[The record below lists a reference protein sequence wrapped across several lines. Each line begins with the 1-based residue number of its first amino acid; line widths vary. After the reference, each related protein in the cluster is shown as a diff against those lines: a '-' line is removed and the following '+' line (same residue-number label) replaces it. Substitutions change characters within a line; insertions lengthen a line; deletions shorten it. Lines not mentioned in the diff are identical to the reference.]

1 MLRKYAAMPRKRTE
15 MRKVKDVLRLKFE
28 VGLSH
33 RDVGKCLSLG
43 PATVSEV
50 LSRFKASDLSWPLPD
65 GLSDIQLEGKLYTTT
80 AAKRSKRLP
89 DFTKMKQE
97 LKRKGMTKLLL
108 WQEYC
113 QEDNTT
119 AYGYTQYCEHYQIW
133 LKKQKRSMRQHHVAG
148 DKLFI
153 DYCGPTIPIISPDT
167 GEIRYNAQI
176 FVATLGATNYT
187 YVEAGRSQKQEDWIM
202 AHVRAFNY
210 IGGVPRLLVPDNLK
224 SAVIK
229 AHPYSPTLNE
239 NYVKMARHY
248 GTAIMPARP
257 YKPKDKAKAENAV
270 LIVERWILMRLRHYM
285 FYTLSDLN
293 VKIKVLMEDLNTRQQ
308 RMYPGSRKQQ
318 FELLDKPALASL
330 PVYPYEYIDSKRAKV
345 SPDYH
350 VLYEKHAYSVPNG
363 LVGDTVTVEASAN
376 IVCIYHHNQLVAQHT
391 RTHKDGG
398 FTTIKEHMPHSHVKQ
413 RFGSDRLLSWAENIG
428 VGARG
433 VVEWHIQSRKHPE
446 QAIKS
451 CLAILH
457 LTKQYGNTRVEAA
470 CQKALLLERP
480 HRTVVVNLL
489 NNHKEIAQ
497 PAPEQE
503 ENPVTHHNIRGQHYY
518 Q

>member
-28 VGLSH
+28 AGLSH
-33 RDVGKCLSLG
+33 RDIGKCLNLG

-50 LSRFKASDLSWPLPD
+50 LTRFKSSDLSWPLPD
-65 GLSDIQLEGKLYTTT
+65 DYSDKQLENTLYTTA
-80 AAKRSKRLP
+80 AAKRNKRLP
-89 DFTKMKQE
+89 DFIQMREE

-113 QEDNTT
+113 SSDTDT
-119 AYGYTQYCEHYQIW
+119 AYGYTQYCEHYQLW
-133 LKKQKRSMRQHHVAG
+133 LKKQKRSMRQHHIAG

-153 DYCGPTIPIISPDT
+153 DYCGPTVPIIDPDT
-167 GEIRYNAQI
+167 GEISYNAQI

-187 YVEAGRSQKQEDWIM
+187 YIEAGRSQKQEDWIM

-224 SAVIK
+224 SAVTK

-239 NYVKMARHY
+239 NYARMARHY

-270 LIVERWILMRLRHYM
+270 LIVERWILMRLRHHV
-285 FYTLSDLN
+285 FYTLFELN
-293 VKIKVLMEDLNTRQQ
+293 AHIKVLMADLNNRQQ
-308 RMYPGSRKQQ
+308 RMYPGSRQQQ
-318 FELLDKPALASL
+318 FELLDKPALARL
-330 PVYPYEYIDSKRAKV
+330 PAYPYEYIDSKRAKV
-345 SPDYH
+345 GPDYH
-350 VLYEKHAYSVPNG
+350 VLYEKHAYSVPNV
-363 LVGDTVTVEASAN
+363 LVGETVTLEASAN
-376 IVCIYHHNQLVAQHT
+376 IVCLYHHNQLIAQHT
-391 RTHKDGG
+391 RSHKDGG
-398 FTTIKEHMPHSHVKQ
+398 FSTLKEHMPSNHVKQ
-413 RFGSDRLLSWAENIG
+413 RFGPERLLSWAENIG
-428 VGARG
+428 VGARA
-433 VVEWHIQSRKHPE
+433 VVEWHIQSRAHPE

-457 LTKQYGNTRVEAA
+457 LTKQYGNARVEAA
-470 CQKALLLERP
+470 CQTALLLDRP

-489 NNHKEIAQ
+489 NNHKEQSHHPI
-497 PAPEQE
+497 EQDE
-503 ENPVTHHNIRGQHYY
+503 SPVTHHNIRGQHYY

>member
-1 MLRKYAAMPRKRTE
+1 MPRKRTE

-65 GLSDIQLEGKLYTTT
+65 GLSDIQLEGKLYTSSV
-80 AAKRSKRLP
+80 AKRNKRLP

-113 QEDNTT
+113 QDDTAT
-119 AYGYTQYCEHYQIW
+119 AYGYTQYCEHYQLW
-133 LKKQKRSMRQHHVAG
+133 LKKQKRSMRQHHIAG

-239 NYVKMARHY
+239 NYAKMARHY

-293 VKIKVLMEDLNTRQQ
+293 VKIKGMMEELNNRQQ

-330 PVYPYEYIDSKRAKV
+330 PTYPYEYIDSKRAKV

-363 LVGDTVTVEASAN
+363 LVGDTVTIEASTN

-413 RFGSDRLLSWAENIG
+413 RFGPERLLSWAENIG
-428 VGARG
+428 VGTRA

-457 LTKQYGNTRVEAA
+457 LTKQYGNARVEAA

-489 NNHKEIAQ
+489 NNNKENTQ
-497 PAPEQE
+497 ETPEQE

>member
-1 MLRKYAAMPRKRTE
+1 MPRKRTE
-15 MRKVKDVLRLKFE
+15 MRKIKDVLRLKFE
-28 VGLSH
+28 VGLSN
-33 RDVGKCLSLG
+33 RDIGKCLNLG

-50 LSRFKASDLSWPLPD
+50 LTRFKSSALSWPLPD
-65 GLSDIQLEGKLYTTT
+65 GFSDQQLEGKLYTSI
-80 AAKRSKRLP
+80 ASKRNKRLP
-89 DFTKMKQE
+89 DFTQMREE

-113 QEDNTT
+113 EDDSAT
-119 AYGYTQYCEHYQIW
+119 AYGYTQYCEHYQQW
-133 LKKQKRSMRQHHVAG
+133 LKKQKRSMRQHHIAG

-153 DYCGPTIPIISPDT
+153 DYCGPTVPIISPDT

-187 YVEAGRSQKQEDWIM
+187 YIEAGRSQKQEDWIM

-229 AHPYSPTLNE
+229 AHPYAPTLNE
-239 NYVKMARHY
+239 NYAKMARHY

-270 LIVERWILMRLRHYM
+270 LIVERWILMRLRHDM

-293 VKIKVLMEDLNTRQQ
+293 AKMKVLMEDLNNRQQ

-330 PVYPYEYIDSKRAKV
+330 PPYAYEYIDSKRVKV
-345 SPDYH
+345 GPDYH

-363 LVGDTVTVEASAN
+363 LVGDTVSLEASAN
-376 IVCIYHHNQLVAQHT
+376 IVCVYHHNQLVAQHP
-391 RTHKDGG
+391 RIYKDGG
-398 FTTIKEHMPHSHVKQ
+398 FTTLKEHMPSSHVKQ
-413 RFGSDRLLSWAENIG
+413 RFSPERLLSWAENIG
-428 VGARG
+428 VGARA

-457 LTKQYGNTRVEAA
+457 LTKQYGNARVEAA
-470 CQKALLLERP
+470 CQKALLLDRP

-489 NNHKEIAQ
+489 SNHKELAHQ
-497 PAPEQE
+497 PAEQDE
-503 ENPVTHHNIRGQHYY
+503 SPVTHHNIRGQHYY

>member
-1 MLRKYAAMPRKRTE
+1 MPRKRTA
-15 MRKVKDVLRLKFE
+15 MRKVRDILRLKFDA
-28 VGLSH
+28 GLSY
-33 RDVGKCLSLG
+33 RDIGNCLSLG
-43 PATVSEV
+43 SSTVSEV
-50 LSRFKASDLSWPLPD
+50 VTRFTSSELSWPLPD
-65 GLSDIQLEGKLYTTT
+65 DMSDSKLETFLYPAK
-80 AAKRSKRLP
+80 AARRNKRLP
-89 DFTKMKQE
+89 DFIQMREE

-113 QEDNTT
+113 QEDSAT
-119 AYGYTQYCEHYQIW
+119 AYGYTQYCEHYQLW
-133 LKKQKRSMRQHHVAG
+133 LKKQKRSMRQHHIAG

-153 DYCGPTIPIISPDT
+153 DYCGPTVPIISPDT

-224 SAVIK
+224 AAVIK
-229 AHPYSPTLNE
+229 AHPYAPTLNE
-239 NYVKMARHY
+239 NYAKMARHY

-257 YKPKDKAKAENAV
+257 YRPKDKAKAENAV
-270 LIVERWILMRLRHYM
+270 LIVERWILMRLRHHV
-285 FYTLSDLN
+285 FYTLFDLN
-293 VKIKVLMEDLNTRQQ
+293 VKIKGLMEDLNNRQQ

-318 FELLDKPALASL
+318 FEMLDKPALASL
-330 PVYPYEYIDSKRAKV
+330 PAYPYEYIDSKRAKV

-350 VLYEKHAYSVPNG
+350 ILYEKHAYSVPNG
-363 LVGDTVTVEASAN
+363 LVGDTVTIEASAN

-398 FTTIKEHMPHSHVKQ
+398 FTTLKEHMPHSHVKQ
-413 RFGSDRLLSWAENIG
+413 RFGPERLLSWAENIG
-428 VGARG
+428 VGARA
-433 VVEWHIQSRKHPE
+433 VVQWHIQSRKHPE

-457 LTKQYGNTRVEAA
+457 LTKQYGNARVEAA

-489 NNHKEIAQ
+489 NNHKETDSQ
-497 PAPEQE
+497 APEQE
-503 ENPVTHHNIRGQHYY
+503 ENTVTHHNIRGQHYY

>member
-1 MLRKYAAMPRKRTE
+1 MPRKRTT
-15 MRKVKDVLRLKFE
+15 MRKVRDILRLKFDA
-28 VGLSH
+28 GLSY
-33 RDVGKCLSLG
+33 RDIGKCLSLG
-43 PATVSEV
+43 SSTVSEV
-50 LSRFKASDLSWPLPD
+50 VTRFTSSELSWPLPD
-65 GLSDIQLEGKLYTTT
+65 DISDNKLETILYP
-80 AAKRSKRLP
+80 AKATRRKKRLP
-89 DFTKMKQE
+89 DFVQMREE

-113 QEDNTT
+113 QEDSAT

-133 LKKQKRSMRQHHVAG
+133 LKKQKRSMRQHHIAG

-153 DYCGPTIPIISPDT
+153 DYCGPTVPIISPDT

-224 SAVIK
+224 AAVIK

-239 NYVKMARHY
+239 NYAKMARHY

-257 YKPKDKAKAENAV
+257 YRPKDKAKAENAV
-270 LIVERWILMRLRHYM
+270 LIVERWILMRLRHYV

-293 VKIKVLMEDLNTRQQ
+293 IKIKALMEDLNTRKQ

-330 PVYPYEYIDSKRAKV
+330 PAYPYEYIDSKRAKV

-363 LVGDTVTVEASAN
+363 LVGDTVTIEASTN

-398 FTTIKEHMPHSHVKQ
+398 FTTLKEHMPHSHVKQ
-413 RFGSDRLLSWAENIG
+413 RFGPERLLSWAQNIG
-428 VGARG
+428 VGARA
-433 VVEWHIQSRKHPE
+433 VVQWHIQSRKHPE

-457 LTKQYGNTRVEAA
+457 LSKQYGNARVEAA

-497 PAPEQE
+497 ETPEQE
-503 ENPVTHHNIRGQHYY
+503 ENAFTHHNIRGQHYY

>member
-1 MLRKYAAMPRKRTE
+1 MPRKRTA
-15 MRKVKDVLRLKFE
+15 MRKVRDILRLKFDA
-28 VGLSH
+28 GLSY
-33 RDVGKCLSLG
+33 RDIGNCLSLG
-43 PATVSEV
+43 SSTVSEV
-50 LSRFKASDLSWPLPD
+50 VMRFTSSELSWPLPD
-65 GLSDIQLEGKLYTTT
+65 DMSDNRLETLLYP
-80 AAKRSKRLP
+80 AKATRRNKRLP
-89 DFTKMKQE
+89 DFIQMREE

-113 QEDNTT
+113 QDDSAT
-119 AYGYTQYCEHYQIW
+119 AYGYTQYCEHYQLW
-133 LKKQKRSMRQHHVAG
+133 LKKQKRSMRQHHIAG

-153 DYCGPTIPIISPDT
+153 DYCGPTVAIISPDT

-202 AHVRAFNY
+202 AHVRAFTY
-210 IGGVPRLLVPDNLK
+210 MGGVPRLLVPDNLK
-224 SAVIK
+224 AAVIK
-229 AHPYSPTLNE
+229 ANRYAPTLNE
-239 NYVKMARHY
+239 NYAKMARHY

-270 LIVERWILMRLRHYM
+270 LIVERWILMRLRHHV

-293 VKIKVLMEDLNTRQQ
+293 FKIKGLMEDLNTRKQ

-330 PVYPYEYIDSKRAKV
+330 PTYPYEYIDSKRAKV

-363 LVGDTVTVEASAN
+363 LVGDTVTIEASAN

-398 FTTIKEHMPHSHVKQ
+398 FTTLKEHMPQSHVKQ
-413 RFGSDRLLSWAENIG
+413 RFGPERLLSWAENIG
-428 VGARG
+428 VGARA

-457 LTKQYGNTRVEAA
+457 LTKQYGNARVEAA

-489 NNHKEIAQ
+489 NNHKETDSQ
-497 PAPEQE
+497 APEKE
-503 ENPVTHHNIRGQHYY
+503 ESAVTHHNIRGQHYY

>member
-28 VGLSH
+28 AGLSH
-33 RDVGKCLSLG
+33 RDIGKCLNLG

-50 LSRFKASDLSWPLPD
+50 LTRFKSSDLSWPLPD
-65 GLSDIQLEGKLYTTT
+65 DYSDKQLENTLYTT
-80 AAKRSKRLP
+80 AVAKRNKRLP
-89 DFTKMKQE
+89 DFIQMREE

-113 QEDNTT
+113 SADTDT
-119 AYGYTQYCEHYQIW
+119 AYGYTQYCEHYQLW
-133 LKKQKRSMRQHHVAG
+133 LKKQKRSMRQHHIAG

-153 DYCGPTIPIISPDT
+153 DYCGPTVPIINPNT
-167 GEIRYNAQI
+167 GEISYNAQI
-176 FVATLGATNYT
+176 LVATLGATNYT
-187 YVEAGRSQKQEDWIM
+187 YIEAGRSQKQEDWIM

-224 SAVIK
+224 SAVTK

-239 NYVKMARHY
+239 NYARMARHY

-270 LIVERWILMRLRHYM
+270 LIVERWILMRLRHHV
-285 FYTLSDLN
+285 FYTLFELN
-293 VKIKVLMEDLNTRQQ
+293 AHIKVLMTDLNNRQQ
-308 RMYPGSRKQQ
+308 RMYPGSRQQQ
-318 FELLDKPALASL
+318 FELLDKPALARL
-330 PVYPYEYIDSKRAKV
+330 PTYPYEYIDSKRAKV
-345 SPDYH
+345 GPDYH
-350 VLYEKHAYSVPNG
+350 VLYEKHAYSVPHV
-363 LVGDTVTVEASAN
+363 LVGETVTLEASAN
-376 IVCIYHHNQLVAQHT
+376 IVCLYHHNQLIAQHT
-391 RTHKDGG
+391 RSHKDGG
-398 FTTIKEHMPHSHVKQ
+398 FSTLKEHMPSSHVKQ
-413 RFGSDRLLSWAENIG
+413 RFGPERLLSWAENIG
-428 VGARG
+428 VGARA
-433 VVEWHIQSRKHPE
+433 VVEWHIQSRAHPE

-457 LTKQYGNTRVEAA
+457 LTKQYGNARVEAA
-470 CQKALLLERP
+470 CQTALLLDRP

-489 NNHKEIAQ
+489 NNHKEQTHHPI
-497 PAPEQE
+497 EQDE
-503 ENPVTHHNIRGQHYY
+503 SPVTHHNIRGQHYY

>member
-1 MLRKYAAMPRKRTE
+1 MPRKRTE
-15 MRKVKDVLRLKFE
+15 MRKIRDVLRLKFE
-28 VGLSH
+28 VGLSN
-33 RDVGKCLSLG
+33 RDIGKCLNLG

-50 LSRFKASDLSWPLPD
+50 LARFKTSELSWPLPD
-65 GLSDIQLEGKLYTTT
+65 SLSDHHLESKLYVM
-80 AAKRSKRLP
+80 APAKRKKRLP
-89 DFTKMKQE
+89 NFMQMKTE
-97 LKRKGMTKLLL
+97 LKHRHMTKLLL

-113 QEDNTT
+113 KEDSAT
-119 AYGYTQYCEHYQIW
+119 AYGYTQFCEHYQTWIR
-133 LKKQKRSMRQHHVAG
+133 KQKRSMRQHHIAG

-153 DYCGPTIPIISPDT
+153 DYCGPTVPIISPDT
-167 GEIRYNAQI
+167 GEVRYKAQI

-224 SAVIK
+224 AAVTK
-229 AHPYSPTLNE
+229 ANRYAPTLNE
-239 NYVKMARHY
+239 NYAKMARHY

-257 YKPKDKAKAENAV
+257 YKPKDKSKAENAV
-270 LIVERWILMRLRHYM
+270 LIVERWILMRLRHYV

-293 VKIKVLMEDLNTRQQ
+293 VKIKALMEELNNRKQ
-308 RMYPGSRKQQ
+308 RMYPGSRKEQ
-318 FELLDKPALASL
+318 FELLDKPALSSL
-330 PVYPYEYIDSKRAKV
+330 PAYPYEYIDSKRAKV
-345 SPDYH
+345 APDYH

-363 LVGDTVTVEASAN
+363 LVGDTVRLEASAN
-376 IVCIYHHNQLVAQHT
+376 IVCIYHHNQLVAQHA
-391 RTHKDGG
+391 RTFNEGG
-398 FTTIKEHMPHSHVKQ
+398 FTTLKEHMPHSHIKQ
-413 RFGSDRLLSWAENIG
+413 RFGPERLLSWAQNIG
-428 VGARG
+428 SGARS

-457 LTKQYGNTRVEAA
+457 LTKQYGNARVEAA

-480 HRTVVVNLL
+480 HRSVVVNLL
-489 NNHKEIAQ
+489 NNNKEVTQAAE
-497 PAPEQE
+497 PDDT
-503 ENPVTHHNIRGQHYY
+503 PVTHHNIRGQHYY

>member
-28 VGLSH
+28 AGLSH
-33 RDVGKCLSLG
+33 RDIGKCLNLG

-50 LSRFKASDLSWPLPD
+50 LTRFKSSDLSWPLPD
-65 GLSDIQLEGKLYTTT
+65 DYSDKQLENTLYTT
-80 AAKRSKRLP
+80 AVAKRNKRLP
-89 DFTKMKQE
+89 DFIQMREE

-113 QEDNTT
+113 SADTDT
-119 AYGYTQYCEHYQIW
+119 AYGYTQYCEHYQLW
-133 LKKQKRSMRQHHVAG
+133 LKKQKRSMRQHHIAG

-153 DYCGPTIPIISPDT
+153 DYCGPTVPIINPNT
-167 GEIRYNAQI
+167 GEISYNAQI
-176 FVATLGATNYT
+176 LVATLGATNYT
-187 YVEAGRSQKQEDWIM
+187 YIEAGRSQKQEDWIM

-224 SAVIK
+224 SAVTK

-239 NYVKMARHY
+239 NYARMARHY

-270 LIVERWILMRLRHYM
+270 LIVERWILMRLRHHV
-285 FYTLSDLN
+285 FYTLFELN
-293 VKIKVLMEDLNTRQQ
+293 AHIKVLMTDLNNRQQ
-308 RMYPGSRKQQ
+308 RMYPGSRQQQ
-318 FELLDKPALASL
+318 FELLDKPALARL
-330 PVYPYEYIDSKRAKV
+330 PAYPYEYIDSKRAKV
-345 SPDYH
+345 GPDYH
-350 VLYEKHAYSVPNG
+350 VLYEKHAYSVPHV
-363 LVGDTVTVEASAN
+363 LVGETVTLEASAN
-376 IVCIYHHNQLVAQHT
+376 IVCLYHHNQLIAQHT
-391 RTHKDGG
+391 RSHKDGG
-398 FTTIKEHMPHSHVKQ
+398 FSTLKEHMPSSHVKQ
-413 RFGSDRLLSWAENIG
+413 RFGPERLLSWAENIG
-428 VGARG
+428 VGARA
-433 VVEWHIQSRKHPE
+433 VVEWHIQSRAHPE

-457 LTKQYGNTRVEAA
+457 LTKQYGNARVEAA
-470 CQKALLLERP
+470 CQTALLLDRP

-489 NNHKEIAQ
+489 NNHKEQTHHPI
-497 PAPEQE
+497 EQDE
-503 ENPVTHHNIRGQHYY
+503 SPVTHHNIRGQHYY

>member
-1 MLRKYAAMPRKRTE
+1 MPRKRTE

-28 VGLSH
+28 VGLSN
-33 RDVGKCLSLG
+33 RDIGKCLNLG

-50 LSRFKASDLSWPLPD
+50 LTRFKSSDLSWPLPD
-65 GLSDIQLEGKLYTTT
+65 GFSDQQLEGKLYTSV
-80 AAKRSKRLP
+80 AAKRNKRLP
-89 DFTKMKQE
+89 DFTKMREE

-113 QEDNTT
+113 EDDSAT
-119 AYGYTQYCEHYQIW
+119 AYGYTQYCEYYQQW
-133 LKKQKRSMRQHHVAG
+133 LKKQKRSMRQHHIAG

-153 DYCGPTIPIISPDT
+153 DYCGPTVPIISPDT

-187 YVEAGRSQKQEDWIM
+187 YIEAGRSQKQEDWIM

-210 IGGVPRLLVPDNLK
+210 LGGVPRLLVPDNLK

-239 NYVKMARHY
+239 NYSKMARHY

-270 LIVERWILMRLRHYM
+270 LIVERWILMRLRHYV
-285 FYTLSDLN
+285 FYTLADLN
-293 VKIKVLMEDLNTRQQ
+293 VKINVLMEDLNNRQQ

-330 PVYPYEYIDSKRAKV
+330 PTYAYEYIDSKRAKV
-345 SPDYH
+345 GPDYH

-363 LVGDTVTVEASAN
+363 LVGDTVTLEASAN
-376 IVCIYHHNQLVAQHT
+376 IVCIYHHNQLVAQHP
-391 RTHKDGG
+391 RIYKDGG
-398 FTTIKEHMPHSHVKQ
+398 FTTLKEHMPSSHVKQ
-413 RFGSDRLLSWAENIG
+413 RFSPERLLSWAENIG
-428 VGARG
+428 VGARA

-457 LTKQYGNTRVEAA
+457 LTKQYGNARVEAA
-470 CQKALLLERP
+470 CQKALLLGRP

-489 NNHKEIAQ
+489 NNHKELAHQ
-497 PAPEQE
+497 PAEQDE
-503 ENPVTHHNIRGQHYY
+503 SPVTHHNIRGQHYY